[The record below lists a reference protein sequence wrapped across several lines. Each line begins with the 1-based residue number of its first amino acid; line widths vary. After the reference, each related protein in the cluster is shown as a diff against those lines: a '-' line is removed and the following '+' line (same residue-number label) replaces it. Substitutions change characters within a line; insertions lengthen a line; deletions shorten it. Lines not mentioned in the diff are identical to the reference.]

1 MILFPYKRVELS
13 TTKSKEEIWS
23 QIEERIEVNK
33 TWSGYTNRKSV
44 RNYEGYTDREKDLF
58 YIRRILKSGS
68 NGFIPMYVGRIKEGA
83 EGLTIQLT
91 VRLQKIT
98 ALFFLICLGFLVWLV
113 IASMPEKYNPEF
125 CGIITETYSN
135 PELAQHLTAKE
146 VKELIDGACN
156 RNPISPIPFILLFS
170 FYAIPTVIFSFELA
184 KTEIDI
190 QKMVT

>member
-91 VRLQKIT
+91 VRLQKIA

-113 IASMPEKYNPEF
+113 IASMPGKYDPE
-125 CGIITETYSN
+125 IWASITET
-135 PELAQHLTAKE
+135 
-146 VKELIDGACN
+146 
-156 RNPISPIPFILLFS
+156 
-170 FYAIPTVIFSFELA
+170 
-184 KTEIDI
+184 
-190 QKMVT
+190 